1 MSRGRVGPNVVRARG
16 RSSNHGD
23 VGGTQKEALVEVQ
36 RDAEV
41 ETKHSSQSPKRKH
54 DAKGGGGTANLSW
67 QFLQL
72 WPAH

>member
-1 MSRGRVGPNVVRARG
+1 MSRGRVGPKGVQALG

-23 VGGTQKEALVEVQ
+23 DGGTQKGTLLIVEVQ

-54 DAKGGGGTANLSW
+54 DAKG
-67 QFLQL
+67 
-72 WPAH
+72 